1 MTFLIFLLNIFYFS
15 DVIMGI
21 HTSTDGSYITEH
33 IFHVALG
40 AGFANARD
48 WNTLRVK

>member
-21 HTSTDGSYITEH
+21 HTSTDGSYITD
-33 IFHVALG
+33 G
-40 AGFANARD
+40 AYISRSFRRR
-48 WNTLRVK
+48 LCQC